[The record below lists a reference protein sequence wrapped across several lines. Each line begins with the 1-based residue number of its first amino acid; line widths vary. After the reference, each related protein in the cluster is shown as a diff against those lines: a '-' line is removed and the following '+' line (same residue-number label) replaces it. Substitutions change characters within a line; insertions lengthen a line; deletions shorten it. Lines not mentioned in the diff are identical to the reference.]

1 MLTFEDIQKM
11 NFALLRQTGD
21 KDDFKP
27 SDLVDIESGDSD
39 NEILARFKSQK
50 SPVQKTGIYN
60 SEFLSRDSIVDDQT
74 PEFSLYRLDKNKST
88 YF

>member
-11 NFALLRQTGD
+11 NFTLLRQAGE

-27 SDLVDIESGDSD
+27 SDLIDIESGDSD

-50 SPVQKTGIYN
+50 HPVQKTGI
-60 SEFLSRDSIVDDQT
+60 SRGSIADEQT
-74 PEFSLYRLDKNKST
+74 PEFSLYRLDKNKSE
-88 YF
+88 YY

>member
-11 NFALLRQTGD
+11 NFTLLRQSGD

-27 SDLVDIESGDSD
+27 SDLIDIESGDSD

-50 SPVQKTGIYN
+50 HPVQKTGIYK
-60 SEFLSRDSIVDDQT
+60 SEF
-74 PEFSLYRLDKNKST
+74 
-88 YF
+88 

>member
-1 MLTFEDIQKM
+1 M
-11 NFALLRQTGD
+11 NFTLLRQSGD

-50 SPVQKTGIYN
+50 QLVQKTGIYK
-60 SEFLSRDSIVDDQT
+60 SEF
-74 PEFSLYRLDKNKST
+74 
-88 YF
+88 